1 MTNRLLKWRR
11 TSQSRIDTPRVFWPP
26 LTRHTKTAS
35 LQAVKRITRAVA
47 VIPVSSIAFRRLSPE
62 QLRARLFSASGDEL
76 ARLCQEHRQAVAEHF
91 AAWQQGAG

>member
-1 MTNRLLKWRR
+1 M
-11 TSQSRIDTPRVFWPP
+11 
-26 LTRHTKTAS
+26 
-35 LQAVKRITRAVA
+35 A